1 MPRHE
6 SKPRRVIASRTV
18 SDQLRAAIEESGM
31 TSYAL
36 GKRTG
41 IDPGILARFRAGTAE
56 IRSGTFDLVAE
67 DLGLRLAAPTR
78 VRGRP
83 AGKVVTPHEG
93 IGDG

>member
-56 IRSGTFDLVAE
+56 IRSGTLDLVADE
-67 DLGLRLAAPTR
+67 LGLRLVAPSR
-78 VRGRP
+78 ARGRP
-83 AGKVVTPHEG
+83 VKAPAPPR
-93 IGDG
+93 GDQPDG